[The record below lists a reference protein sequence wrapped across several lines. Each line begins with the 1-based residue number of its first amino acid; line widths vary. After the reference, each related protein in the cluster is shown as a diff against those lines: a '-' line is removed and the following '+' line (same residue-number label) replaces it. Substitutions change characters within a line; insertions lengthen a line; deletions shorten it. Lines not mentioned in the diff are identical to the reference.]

1 MLIPSK
7 ASLALVGLASLIAP
21 SLAWTRSPIRQVRST
36 TSLNAETNEQSVRDK
51 SEESSS
57 ASRRKYFT
65 NASLTLGLGFLTV
78 LPQDALA
85 DDRLFRPNPL
95 TNKVLEQFRI
105 WDQAEADQIQY
116 GGELERGDA
125 KVTTADQYAKLLVPI
140 LRMSDELTQVD
151 GLIHDNQLAP
161 AQTILS
167 QPTYNKI
174 QMKKVFNSNSDNVY
188 YSDPDRANVYL
199 AGGAVPNA
207 EQSLAYL
214 LRNEVITAIENM
226 QAEVDYVMQHAEE
239 PKDDLYKYSQQALA
253 SMQQYLKIIP
263 PHDIAK
269 ARELM
274 K

>member
-1 MLIPSK
+1 M
-7 ASLALVGLASLIAP
+7 
-21 SLAWTRSPIRQVRST
+21 
-36 TSLNAETNEQSVRDK
+36 DK
-51 SEESSS
+51 SEERST
-57 ASRRKYFT
+57 ASRRQYLKNVCF
-65 NASLTLGLGFLTV
+65 SLGVCVATV

-105 WDQAEADQIQY
+105 WEQAEADEIKY

-125 KVTTADQYAKLLVPI
+125 KISAADQYAKLLVPI
-140 LRMSDELTQVD
+140 IRMSEELTQVD
-151 GLIHDNQLAP
+151 ALIRDDQLAR

-167 QPTYNKI
+167 KPTYNKI

-199 AGGAVPNA
+199 AGGAAPNA

-214 LRNEVITAIENM
+214 LRNDVITAIEDM
-226 QAEVDYVMQHAEE
+226 QAEVDYVLQHAEE

-263 PHDIAK
+263 PP
-269 ARELM
+269 RPTSS
-274 K
+274 